1 MSCGQPP
8 AGPLSV
14 GVAEPLERGKV
25 VAALREPGRVTV
37 FEFLAVKCPSVLV
50 GPVLQGLHGAVLR
63 LQERSVLPVALGREI
78 HPLAAAD
85 RHREHVV
92 KVHHSHVLD
101 LHEIEA
107 VLHATV
113 FALEGGE
120 RRKIVVT
127 ADGKYDAHVLAG
139 VRLTDPCA
147 TKELQ
152 RVRGQI
158 VDVRLV
164 SRQPCRTPGPRPC
177 NLL

>member
-1 MSCGQPP
+1 MSCGQFP
-8 AGPLSV
+8 AGLLSV

-25 VAALREPGRVTV
+25 VTALRKPGRVTV
-37 FEFLAVKCPSVLV
+37 FELVAVKRPSVLV
-50 GPVLQGLHGAVLR
+50 DPVLQGLHGAVLC

-85 RHREHVV
+85 RHGEHVV
-92 KVHHSHVLD
+92 KVHNSHVLD

-113 FALEGGE
+113 FVLEGGE

-127 ADGKYDAHVLAG
+127 ADGKYDAHVFAR
-139 VRLTDPCA
+139 VRLGGPCV
-147 TKELQ
+147 TKEVR

-158 VDVRLV
+158 VNVRLV
-164 SRQPCRTPGPRPC
+164 SCQPCRTPRPRLC